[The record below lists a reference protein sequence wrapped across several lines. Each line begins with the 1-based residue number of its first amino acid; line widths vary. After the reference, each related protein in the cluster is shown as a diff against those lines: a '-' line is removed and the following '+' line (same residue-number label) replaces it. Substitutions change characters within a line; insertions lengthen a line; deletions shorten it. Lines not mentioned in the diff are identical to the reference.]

1 MIIFVDTNA
10 ELQTKNIMKKENQVK
25 LDALMLKFT
34 ELGEEH
40 NRIAFDKEW
49 QPFYENL
56 PAAEKKIAIKAWFDT
71 ILATSKAVRKD
82 VEYVV
87 QNGIDEEIEVYR
99 NFMKD
104 LHQLP
109 FLDKNRVVV

>member
-1 MIIFVDTNA
+1 
-10 ELQTKNIMKKENQVK
+10 MKKENQVK
-25 LDALMLKFT
+25 LDALMLKFA

-49 QPFYENL
+49 QPFYLNL
-56 PAAEKKIAIKAWFDT
+56 TDSEKKIAIKAWFDT

-87 QNGIDEEIEVYR
+87 QNGTDEDVEVYR
-99 NFMKD
+99 NFVKD
-104 LHQLP
+104 LREHS
-109 FLDKNRVVV
+109 FFDKNRVTA